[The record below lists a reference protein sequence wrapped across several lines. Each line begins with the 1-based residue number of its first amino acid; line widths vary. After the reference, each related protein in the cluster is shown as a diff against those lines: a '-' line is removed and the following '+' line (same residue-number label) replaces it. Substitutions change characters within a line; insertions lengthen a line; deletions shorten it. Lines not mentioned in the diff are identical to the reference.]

1 MKKIVCFLITTI
13 VLSACKKENT
23 TVEKFYLT
31 ANIVFSDIDN
41 FPKKHTIQLEL
52 YTKKDDRFPK
62 LSFAID
68 KPNETYIADI
78 KIEIKP
84 EQFGEY
90 TIKLSMV
97 ENPTKK
103 MELQNYGVVQV
114 NKNTNLPK
122 KTVQIATFT
131 RIKNEVLKN
140 CTLCHGKNPNRI
152 AAKLNLLPDSAFEN
166 LVNIKATKY
175 DMLRVKPFD
184 AKNSFIIKVLRKE
197 IDFEHSASTNVWDIQ
212 NELIENWILEGAK
225 NN

>member
-1 MKKIVCFLITTI
+1 MKKIVCFLIITI

-41 FPKKHTIQLEL
+41 FPKKHNIHLEL
-52 YTKKDDRFPK
+52 YAKEDDRFPK
-62 LSFAID
+62 LTFAID
-68 KPNETYIADI
+68 KPNETNIADI

-84 EQFGEY
+84 EQFGAY
-90 TIKLSMV
+90 IIKLSIV
-97 ENPTKK
+97 ENATKK
-103 MELQNYGVVQV
+103 IELLDYGTVQI
-114 NKNTNLPK
+114 NKNINLSK
-122 KTVQIATFT
+122 KIVQIATFT
-131 RIKNEVLKN
+131 RIKNEVFKN
-140 CTLCHGKNPNRI
+140 CTFCHGKNPNRI

-166 LVNIKATKY
+166 LVNIKATKS

-184 AKNSFIIKVLRKE
+184 AKNSFIIKVLHKQ